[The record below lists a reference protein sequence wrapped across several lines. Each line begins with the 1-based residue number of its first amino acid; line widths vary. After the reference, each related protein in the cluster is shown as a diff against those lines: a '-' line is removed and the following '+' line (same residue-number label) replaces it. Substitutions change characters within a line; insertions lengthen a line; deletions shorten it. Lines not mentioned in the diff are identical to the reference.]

1 MKRHL
6 LAASLLAL
14 PLLAFADEPL
24 PTASASFT
32 DASGQPLG
40 NALLQTASK
49 GTLITLDLKGLPPGP
64 KAIHIHAMGHCDDGG
79 AGFKHSG
86 SHLNSTGAQ
95 HGLLNPAG
103 PDAGDLPNIY
113 VAADG
118 TVRAQFY
125 TTLAQ
130 LTAPQL
136 TGSSQPADNKS
147 AVILDSDGAALVIHA
162 GTDDHHSQP
171 IGGAGDRIA
180 CAVIRRS

>member
-1 MKRHL
+1 MKRRL

-14 PLLAFADEPL
+14 PLLTFADQPT

-32 DASGQPLG
+32 DASGKALG
-40 NALLQTASK
+40 SAQLQTASK

-86 SHLNSTGAQ
+86 SHLNTGGAQ

-130 LTAPQL
+130 LT
-136 TGSSQPADNKS
+136 GNER
-147 AVILDSDGAALVIHA
+147 AVILDGDGAALVIHA

-180 CAVIRRS
+180 CAVIKKN